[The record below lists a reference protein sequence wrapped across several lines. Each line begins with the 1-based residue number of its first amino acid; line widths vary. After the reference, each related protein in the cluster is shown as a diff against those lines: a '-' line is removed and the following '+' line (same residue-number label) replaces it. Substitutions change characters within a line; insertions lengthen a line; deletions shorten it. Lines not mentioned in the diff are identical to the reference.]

1 MDDRNTISV
10 VDHANLQ
17 GLAVG
22 SRADEHR
29 DVGVIGLEASP
40 VVSKCMEHVV
50 VGDTV
55 RASARL
61 DVRPVRLR
69 TAQRTSTHVDA
80 PRLNLQWSPTRAAPL
95 AWPARPPPDDSVWV
109 DRERLAL
116 APDVR

>member
-40 VVSKCMEHVV
+40 VA
-50 VGDTV
+50 GQ
-55 RASARL
+55 
-61 DVRPVRLR
+61 
-69 TAQRTSTHVDA
+69 TAT
-80 PRLNLQWSPTRAAPL
+80 
-95 AWPARPPPDDSVWV
+95 
-109 DRERLAL
+109 
-116 APDVR
+116 